1 MRKSK
6 QTSRRKRAFR
16 WLALLA
22 CMIAW
27 MVVPGRFRFL
37 PGQAIREAERLGKMG
52 STQLIAELPGYEG
65 RTLRGNSKGLMI
77 SLLTESIVER
87 GWDLEYRVYLD
98 CSVPQPFYVGIS
110 SYHFPGEEGSNWLDS
125 LTDWFGRIDDPA
137 AAAVRRSAE
146 EPLSRQQIHRL
157 GDLGLHQ
164 PPVLRHVPGGVIV
177 RVVGQKQQHMDLP
190 HSEAVPLQKRG
201 ELPLIKAGKLFGKQ
215 QQPGGN
221 GGHGNPPIVF

>member
-6 QTSRRKRAFR
+6 QTSRRKRAFW

-27 MVVPGRFRFL
+27 MAVPGRFRFL

-98 CSVPQPFYVGIS
+98 CSVPQPFYAGIS
-110 SYHFPGEEGSNWLDS
+110 SYHFPEEGSNWLDS

-137 AAAVRRSAE
+137 AAAVRLEIYVDDELTSTFTLGKEDWIEKDGFTYFVLEFDEPRAQFVRFQSLLLDGQGNVLASHEVEGNMWGMVSPSE
-146 EPLSRQQIHRL
+146 EIH
-157 GDLGLHQ
+157 Q
-164 PPVLRHVPGGVIV
+164 
-177 RVVGQKQQHMDLP
+177 
-190 HSEAVPLQKRG
+190 
-201 ELPLIKAGKLFGKQ
+201 
-215 QQPGGN
+215 
-221 GGHGNPPIVF
+221 

>member
-6 QTSRRKRAFR
+6 QTSRRRRALR

-137 AAAVRRSAE
+137 AAAVRLEIYVDDELTSTFTLGKEDWIEKDGFTYFVLEFDEPRAQFARFQSLLLDGQGNVLASHEVEGDMWGMFSPSE
-146 EPLSRQQIHRL
+146 EIH
-157 GDLGLHQ
+157 Q
-164 PPVLRHVPGGVIV
+164 
-177 RVVGQKQQHMDLP
+177 
-190 HSEAVPLQKRG
+190 
-201 ELPLIKAGKLFGKQ
+201 
-215 QQPGGN
+215 
-221 GGHGNPPIVF
+221 

>member
-6 QTSRRKRAFR
+6 QTSRRRRALR

-98 CSVPQPFYVGIS
+98 CSVPQPFYAGIS

-137 AAAVRRSAE
+137 AAAVRLEIYVDDELTSTFTLGKEDWIEKDGFTYFVLEFDEPRAQFVRFQSLLLDGQGNVLASHEVEGDTFGMRSPFRE
-146 EPLSRQQIHRL
+146 IH
-157 GDLGLHQ
+157 Q
-164 PPVLRHVPGGVIV
+164 
-177 RVVGQKQQHMDLP
+177 
-190 HSEAVPLQKRG
+190 
-201 ELPLIKAGKLFGKQ
+201 
-215 QQPGGN
+215 
-221 GGHGNPPIVF
+221 

>member
-6 QTSRRKRAFR
+6 QTSRRRRALR

-110 SYHFPGEEGSNWLDS
+110 SYHFPEEEGSNWLDS

-137 AAAVRRSAE
+137 AAAVRLEIYVDDALTSTFTLGKEDWIEKDGFTYFVLEFDEPRAQFVRFQSLLLDGQGNVLASHEVEGNMWGMVSPSE
-146 EPLSRQQIHRL
+146 EIH
-157 GDLGLHQ
+157 Q
-164 PPVLRHVPGGVIV
+164 
-177 RVVGQKQQHMDLP
+177 
-190 HSEAVPLQKRG
+190 
-201 ELPLIKAGKLFGKQ
+201 
-215 QQPGGN
+215 
-221 GGHGNPPIVF
+221 